1 MTERGD
7 GGGISKMALGGG
19 LTPSFPTG
27 GLGRFSLNLRNK
39 LVLGKILSKIK
50 EWGVLRNLLE

>member
-19 LTPSFPTG
+19 LMRGRWASF
-27 GLGRFSLNLRNK
+27 LFSLNLRNK
-39 LVLGKILSKIK
+39 VVLGKIL
-50 EWGVLRNLLE
+50 

>member
-1 MTERGD
+1 MTERGH

-39 LVLGKILSKIK
+39 VVLGKIL
-50 EWGVLRNLLE
+50 